1 MKSKLSIFL
10 MTTIAMIALLI
21 AGCKKDAVVVGK
33 QLPVLVTGSVTDIT
47 KTTAKASAKIY
58 ELGNPGF
65 TEKGFVWDTAQSA
78 TLEKNLGKVSVAGM
92 DTTFSGNL
100 SNLKPGTKYFVRAY
114 ATNSVG
120 TAYGFPVGFLTV
132 AEPISLTDADGN
144 VYQTVTIG
152 AQVWMAEN
160 LRTTKYNDGTP
171 IPNVSLAADWNA
183 LTTGAYSDYN
193 NDPANATD
201 YGRIYN
207 WYAINT
213 GKLAPAGWHV
223 PTAAEWATLVTTLG
237 GEGTAGGPAKETGTA
252 HWNAP
257 NTGATNTSGFSAR
270 GGGYRHPAVGAPGFA
285 ALKDVAIFQSAS
297 EHVTNPGAWNYY
309 VILEAGK
316 TSFVNIDKYWVK
328 QAGAS
333 IRLIKD

>member
-1 MKSKLSIFL
+1 MKLKLTIPF
-10 MTTIAMIALLI
+10 MATIATIALLF
-21 AGCKKDAVVVGK
+21 AGCKKDSIVAGN

-58 ELGNPGF
+58 ELGNPSF

-78 TLEKNLGKVSVAGM
+78 TLEKNLGKVSVTGM
-92 DTTFSGNL
+92 DTAFTGELTNL
-100 SNLKPGTKYFVRAY
+100 QPGTRYFVRAY

-120 TAYGFPVGFLTV
+120 TAYGFPVGLLTV
-132 AEPISLTDADGN
+132 AEAITLTDADGN

-171 IPNVSLAADWNA
+171 IPNVTLAADWNA

-223 PTAAEWATLVTTLG
+223 PTTAEWATLVTTLG
-237 GEGTAGGPAKETGTA
+237 GEGTAGGPAKETGNA

-257 NTGATNTSGFSAR
+257 NTGATNTSGFTGR
-270 GGGYRHPAVGAPGFA
+270 GSGYRHPAVGAPGFSD
-285 ALKDVAIFQSAS
+285 LKNIAIFQSAS
-297 EHVTNPGAWNYY
+297 ENAANPGATNDYFM
-309 VILEAGK
+309 LQSGNAA
-316 TSFVNIDKYWVK
+316 FQNPYWVK
-328 QAGAS
+328 QAGAA